1 VELIPGPDINHSYS
15 KRGFVYRTMKVV
27 EIEFDKRAKRAIGRL
42 IIQAGRKERI
52 SNIDAEF

>member
-1 VELIPGPDINHSYS
+1 
-15 KRGFVYRTMKVV
+15 MKVV